1 MCWLLEILNILSIKF
16 SPTDAYRNDSKL
28 KKDYYE
34 TLNEILGS
42 VANVVSDSFKIQYSP
57 DYNFLISFPP
67 HVYELLRRFSPKFSE
82 FNALNARKA
91 ENLVKQANQN
101 KKMVQSQS
109 SMGGP

>member
-1 MCWLLEILNILSIKF
+1 
-16 SPTDAYRNDSKL
+16 
-28 KKDYYE
+28 
-34 TLNEILGS
+34 
-42 VANVVSDSFKIQYSP
+42 VVSDSFKIQYSP